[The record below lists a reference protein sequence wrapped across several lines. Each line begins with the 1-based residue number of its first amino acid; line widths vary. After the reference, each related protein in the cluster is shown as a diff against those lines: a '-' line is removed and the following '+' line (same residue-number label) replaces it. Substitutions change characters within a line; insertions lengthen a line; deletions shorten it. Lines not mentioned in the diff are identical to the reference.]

1 MKVRN
6 AIVGALAIGGLLAQG
21 AAFSAAAPKAFESAA
36 GKPDEMVIA
45 TTGDT
50 IIMRRLQTISRPDA
64 DKLWGLLRGAD
75 AAFTNFETQVTDF
88 TFPGAEQSGGTYM
101 SSPFWVVDELKWAG
115 FDMVSIANNHGG
127 DFGQDGIRNTMKVLT
142 EKELPY
148 AGAGENLALARAPA
162 YVDTR
167 RGRVALIAVTTS
179 FPPASMAGA
188 QRKDMRG
195 RPGVNPLRNIR
206 TNTVPQATFDS
217 LKKLAGAAESATSIS
232 YGGATFVV
240 GSEVGT
246 STKADPNDLKEIVA
260 AIKDAKYQADFVVVS
275 MHHHETEAGDRD
287 QPAKFAMEFTHAAVD
302 AGADI
307 VTGHGHH
314 MLRGMEIYKGKP
326 ILYSLGDFV
335 FENDL
340 VSFQP
345 ADNFTKEKLNN
356 DHLPGDYYNSRTDF
370 EKKSFP
376 ADRRYWQSVVAEAV
390 FNRADNKLKAVRLHP
405 VSLNW
410 YDSKRSTR
418 GQPAPAPKKEAD
430 EIFEDIKRNS
440 APFGTKFEYAN
451 GVISIVLE

>member
-1 MKVRN
+1 MINVRK
-6 AIVGALAIGGLLAQG
+6 ALVGTLGMMALVAHG
-21 AAFSAAAPKAFESAA
+21 AASAAAAPKAFETLA

-50 IIMRRLQTISRPDA
+50 IIMRRLQTISRPDV
-64 DKLWGLLRGAD
+64 DKMWGLLRGAD

-88 TFPGAEQSGGTYM
+88 TFAGAEQSGGTYM

-127 DFGQDGIRNTMKVLT
+127 DYGQDGIRETMKVLSA
-142 EKELPY
+142 KEMPY

-162 YVDTR
+162 FVDTK

-188 QRKDMRG
+188 QRKDLRG

-217 LKKLAGAAESATSIS
+217 LKKITGATSDTSIT

-240 GSEVGT
+240 GQEAGT
-246 STKADPNDLKEIVA
+246 STKADPADLKEIVA
-260 AIKDAKYQADFVVVS
+260 SIKDAKFQADFVVVS
-275 MHHHETEAGDRD
+275 MHHHETESGDRD
-287 QPAKFAMEFTHAAVD
+287 QPAKFAMEFAHAAIE

-314 MLRGMEIYKGKP
+314 MLRGVELYKGKP
-326 ILYSLGDFV
+326 IMYSLGDFV

-345 ADNFTKEKLNN
+345 ADNFTKEKLSN

-390 FNRADNKLKAVRLHP
+390 FSRSDNKLKALRLHP

-440 APFGTKFEYAN
+440 APFATKFDYSN
-451 GVISIVLE
+451 GVINIVLD